1 MTAPIKHAILFYST
15 ILLFSLCIAK
25 KDGWNYPRVVE
36 PGRAGTLDLNL
47 LANPEDAS
55 IDFVAVH
62 GMDELV
68 SELAIA
74 RQLTRTER
82 RPIIFIGHSLGG
94 LVVKSALV
102 HSEMGRSGHL
112 EEQKFIKLST
122 FANFKT
128 LAPEFI

>member
-36 PGRAGTLDLNL
+36 PGRA
-47 LANPEDAS
+47 
-55 IDFVAVH
+55 
-62 GMDELV
+62 ELV

-94 LVVKSALV
+94 LVVKSV
-102 HSEMGRSGHL
+102 GYS
-112 EEQKFIKLST
+112 
-122 FANFKT
+122 
-128 LAPEFI
+128 

>member
-94 LVVKSALV
+94 LVVKSV
-102 HSEMGRSGHL
+102 GYS
-112 EEQKFIKLST
+112 
-122 FANFKT
+122 
-128 LAPEFI
+128 

>member
-55 IDFVAVH
+55 I
-62 GMDELV
+62 E
-68 SELAIA
+68 
-74 RQLTRTER
+74 QLTRTER

-94 LVVKSALV
+94 LVVKSV
-102 HSEMGRSGHL
+102 GYS
-112 EEQKFIKLST
+112 
-122 FANFKT
+122 
-128 LAPEFI
+128 